1 VDVGEAQS
9 GRGVAPGDPERTGSP
24 ASLPGDGE
32 MVEDSSLKN
41 LFAFLVEQEKK
52 HQQLLEDEYG
62 KYFTPDY

>member
-1 VDVGEAQS
+1 MSEKLSLEEVWRLAIQSEQEAQQ
-9 GRGVAPGDPERTGSP
+9 VYQEMA
-24 ASLPGDGE
+24 E

-52 HQQLLEDEYG
+52 HQQLLEDEYD